1 MQNWTLPLFL
11 IKLVTFLGIFLA
23 LFYLKPTRLRRDT
36 AQPLIDKNNKMLAM
50 FSLVAFLSLGLFIL
64 IIILHGVP

>member
-36 AQPLIDKNNKMLAM
+36 AQPAIDKNDKMLAM
-50 FSLVAFLSLGLFIL
+50 FSLVAFLSFGLFIL
-64 IIILHGVP
+64 IIILHSVP